1 MLLLFQLLENTF
13 INKGN
18 SSQHLPKAVVQVLT
32 DPVALMFTDSQNFL
46 LQSAIFRDVPDDTG
60 IDPLIVNIDFTDVK
74 IHRESGTIL
83 SPAHHFPANSYYLL
97 ITGIMVVLN
106 VIIMFSSIGFRHQNF
121 HILTQDLVGG
131 I

>member
-13 INKGN
+13 INKHN
-18 SSQHLPKAVVQVLT
+18 SSQHLHKALVQVLT
-32 DPVALMFTDSQNFL
+32 DTLALMFTESQNFL
-46 LQSAIFRDVPDDTG
+46 IQSSIFRDCSDDTV
-60 IDPLIVNIDFTDVK
+60 IDPLFVNIDFTDGK
-74 IHRESGTIL
+74 IHMESGTIL
-83 SPAHHFPANSYYLL
+83 PPAHHFPAFSYNLL

>member
-1 MLLLFQLLENTF
+1 MLLLFQHLENTF

-32 DPVALMFTDSQNFL
+32 DPVALMFTDSQNFQ
-46 LQSAIFRDVPDDTG
+46 LQSATFRDVPDDTA
-60 IDPLIVNIDFTDVK
+60 IDPLIVNINFNDGKKT
-74 IHRESGTIL
+74 RESGTIL
-83 SPAHHFPANSYYLL
+83 PQAHHVSAYSDKLL